1 MSAAREHLPP
11 GFEWEE
17 GDIWLIDQYGGQPV
31 TPRELADDEDE
42 EDFARIGA
50 VNFLLEPLVWFFV
63 GFALHG
69 TGWRTIWDILGYWMV
84 LVVMLPLRLMD
95 TDKPRDNRFR
105 LQYIVLQLT
114 ALGAGIFGWA
124 YAGGR

>member
-1 MSAAREHLPP
+1 MSAARDHLPP

-17 GDIWLIDQYGGQPV
+17 GDTWLMDQYGGRPV

-50 VNFLLEPLVWFFV
+50 INFLLEPFAWFFV

-105 LQYIVLQLT
+105 LQYMVLQLT
-114 ALGAGIFGWA
+114 ALGAGILGWA

>member
-17 GDIWLIDQYGGQPV
+17 GDTWLMDQYGGRPV

-50 VNFLLEPLVWFFV
+50 VNFVLEPLAWFFV

-69 TGWRTIWDILGYWMV
+69 TGWRTIWDILGW
-84 LVVMLPLRLMD
+84 VMMLSSGPTTKAYPLSPSFTRFTRRL
-95 TDKPRDNRFR
+95 NW
-105 LQYIVLQLT
+105 V
-114 ALGAGIFGWA
+114 
-124 YAGGR
+124 